1 MKKRSVNWFKIR
13 VFFIGLLLFLCFAVI
28 VGRMFQLQI
37 LKKEKLY
44 QMAAQ
49 QQYGQIPLVPKR
61 GVIYDRKGNELAVSI
76 EVDSVYADCR
86 NGIEPEKTARL
97 LASILK
103 RDLTELRRKLQSRR
117 AFEWVQRKIPAR
129 EAEEIKALRLKGIH
143 FIREN
148 QRFYPNGSLAAQVIG
163 FVGLDSK
170 GLEGLELQYDPLLMG
185 KSHVWTVERDARG
198 RPIMIEEIPSN
209 AEEHLRNIVLTLD
222 KHIQYVVETELTRAV
237 ERWNAKGGFA
247 IAMEP
252 STGKILAMASSPSFN
267 PNQFLQSK
275 PKAWRNRAI
284 SDVFEPGSVFK
295 AFLAAAVLEE
305 NLVRPTDSFFCENGA
320 YKVYDHTIHDSTRH
334 GWLTFQQILK
344 VSSNIGA
351 SKVGE
356 KLGKETF
363 YRYLCAFGFGEKT
376 KIPLPGEPKGIVHH
390 PRYWPPVALDTISFG
405 QGIAVTG
412 IQLVGALSALANKG
426 VLMKPLIVEKITDE
440 RGNVV
445 QVFKPEVV
453 RRVIS
458 EATARKVLQLLKTT
472 TEKGG
477 TGEEAVPA
485 GYEVAG
491 KTGTAQ
497 KVDGLFGGYA
507 EGRYTSSF
515 MGIAP
520 VEDPKISLLIV
531 IDEPQGAIYG
541 GMVAAP
547 SFRAICEKVLPYLN
561 AYPKGTMVV
570 KGKSASGEEGDNE
583 GTFETTLDTKRV
595 GTLGNGAEKV
605 IMPDLTGLSMRSAL
619 SRMEGKGLIIK
630 ISGSGRVVEQ
640 TPPAGTVV
648 EKGDICFLKLGS
660 PSSSL

>member
-13 VFFIGLLLFLCFAVI
+13 VFFIGLLLFLCFGVI
-28 VGRMFQLQI
+28 VGRMFQLQV

-86 NGIEPEKTARL
+86 NGIEPEKAARL

-103 RDLTELRRKLQSRR
+103 TDLTELRRKLQSRR

-209 AEEHLRNIVLTLD
+209 AEDHLRNIVLTLD
-222 KHIQYVVETELTRAV
+222 KHIQYVVETELARAV
-237 ERWNAKGGFA
+237 ERWNARGGFA

-320 YKVYDHTIHDSTRH
+320 YKVYDHTIHDSTKH

-376 KIPLPGEPKGIVHH
+376 KIPLPGEAKGIVHH

-412 IQLVGALSALANKG
+412 I
-426 VLMKPLIVEKITDE
+426 
-440 RGNVV
+440 
-445 QVFKPEVV
+445 
-453 RRVIS
+453 
-458 EATARKVLQLLKTT
+458 
-472 TEKGG
+472 
-477 TGEEAVPA
+477 
-485 GYEVAG
+485 
-491 KTGTAQ
+491 
-497 KVDGLFGGYA
+497 
-507 EGRYTSSF
+507 
-515 MGIAP
+515 
-520 VEDPKISLLIV
+520 
-531 IDEPQGAIYG
+531 
-541 GMVAAP
+541 
-547 SFRAICEKVLPYLN
+547 
-561 AYPKGTMVV
+561 
-570 KGKSASGEEGDNE
+570 
-583 GTFETTLDTKRV
+583 
-595 GTLGNGAEKV
+595 
-605 IMPDLTGLSMRSAL
+605 
-619 SRMEGKGLIIK
+619 
-630 ISGSGRVVEQ
+630 
-640 TPPAGTVV
+640 
-648 EKGDICFLKLGS
+648 
-660 PSSSL
+660 